1 RSNLVSAVMRR
12 FVLALAFGLL
22 AACGPL
28 VQGGRADVVAA
39 HVVAVLEVGDRAP
52 AGGMPQPYQRLRVAL
67 DESLY
72 RGDVVELQWGGRRA
86 LDPNGFLR
94 PGDRVLLSVS
104 RGETNERTYAIV
116 EVVRLP
122 SLVPVA
128 ILLVAALL
136 GVARFKGF
144 AALAGLAA
152 SIGVFL
158 LAVVPAL
165 QRGDDPLFATLVG
178 SLGVIAVSVFVVHG
192 FNRKSLAALC
202 GTMAGLGVVTAVGGF
217 ALATARMTG
226 LGTES
231 QIFLAVGT
239 GGAIDMPRLALAGV
253 MVGSLGAI
261 VDMSVGQA
269 SAAMELAAVDEQM
282 RGRRLYRST
291 LNVGRDHVGSLVN
304 TLALA
309 YFGGALPLILLLS
322 LGYQP
327 LSVALNSEEIVESL
341 ITVMAASIGLVLC
354 VPITTA
360 IAVMFAG
367 DAAPPSADE

>member
-1 RSNLVSAVMRR
+1 MRGPHALVVVALAVSA
-12 FVLALAFGLL
+12 LLL
-22 AACGPL
+22 ASCSAL
-28 VQGGRADVVAA
+28 VEGGTTDTVSG
-39 HVVAVLEVGDRAP
+39 HVTDVLETGSRTPVGS
-52 AGGMPQPYQRLRVAL
+52 GMPQPFQRLRVQI

-72 RGDVVELQWGGRRA
+72 RGDIVELQWGGRRA
-86 LDPNGFLR
+86 LDSNGFLR
-94 PGDRVLLSVS
+94 PGDRVLLSVV
-104 RGETNERTYAIV
+104 RTGTERTYAIA

-122 SLVPVA
+122 ALIP
-128 ILLVAALL
+128 VAALL
-136 GVARFKGF
+136 VLALLVVARLKGLG
-144 AALAGLAA
+144 ALAGLATSVA
-152 SIGVFL
+152 VFL
-158 LAVVPAL
+158 LAIVPAL
-165 QRGDDPLFATLVG
+165 QRGDDPLLATLVG
-178 SLGVIAVSVFVVHG
+178 CLGVIAVSVFVVHG

-202 GTMAGLGVVTAVGGF
+202 GTMAGLGIVTAIGAF
-217 ALATARMTG
+217 ALATSRMTG

-239 GGAIDMPRLALAGV
+239 DGRIDMPRLALAAV

-269 SAAMELAAVDEQM
+269 SAAAELASVDETM
-282 RGRRLYRST
+282 RGRRLYTST

-309 YFGGALPLILLLS
+309 YFGGALPLILLIS

-327 LSVALNSEEIVESL
+327 LAISVNSEEIAESL
-341 ITVMAASIGLVLC
+341 IAVMAASLGLVLC

-367 DAAPPSADE
+367 PAPLTTPE

>member
-1 RSNLVSAVMRR
+1 MSRFLVIALRLP
-12 FVLALAFGLL
+12 LALALL

-28 VQGGRADVVAA
+28 VQGGRPDVVSGD
-39 HVVAVLEVGDRAP
+39 VVAVLETGERAP
-52 AGGMPQPYQRLRVAL
+52 AGGLPQPFQRLRVEL

-72 RGDVVELQWGGRRA
+72 RGETVELLWGGRRA
-86 LDPNGFLR
+86 LDANGFLR
-94 PGDRVLLSVS
+94 PGDRVLLSVA
-104 RGETNERTYAIV
+104 REGNERTYAIV

-122 SLVPVA
+122 ALIPVA
-128 ILLVAALL
+128 LVLVVALL
-136 GVARFKGF
+136 AVARLKGL

-165 QRGDDPLFATLVG
+165 QRGDDPLLATLVG

-192 FNRKSLAALC
+192 LDRKSLAAFC
-202 GTMAGLGVVTAVGGF
+202 GTMAGLGVVTAIGAF

-226 LGTES
+226 LGAEDQILLAAGTE
-231 QIFLAVGT
+231 GR
-239 GGAIDMPRLALAGV
+239 IDMPRLALAGV

-261 VDMSVGQA
+261 VDMSIGQA
-269 SAAMELAAVDEQM
+269 SAVMELATVDERL
-282 RGRRLYRST
+282 RGRRLYRSA

-322 LGYQP
+322 LGYTP
-327 LSVALNSEEIVESL
+327 LSVAINSEEIVESL
-341 ITVMAASIGLVLC
+341 IAVMAASIGLVLC

-367 DAAPPSADE
+367 RATPPPDD